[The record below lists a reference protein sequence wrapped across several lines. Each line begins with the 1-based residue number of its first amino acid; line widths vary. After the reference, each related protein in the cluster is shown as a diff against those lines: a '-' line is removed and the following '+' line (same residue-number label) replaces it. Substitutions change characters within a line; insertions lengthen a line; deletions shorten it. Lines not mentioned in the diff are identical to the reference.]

1 MDNKQKN
8 DTNNQTFEHTTQE
21 FNQDSNLND
30 ININANQDENSLSK
44 QSLSIDTETSSQDK
58 VCKNDENYQND
69 TLSKNNK
76 TILDK
81 NCDSTTKKAKICKG
95 DIEVTKTDKKLQR
108 QENFKQIEKVFDE
121 SKVSTDSFSDKKIE
135 EFKDEVKKGKSKK
148 KKIINLLFFI
158 LNIIIVA
165 GILVYNLLN
174 QSSDSS
180 PFNFKDINPLFFG
193 LYVLL
198 IIVTLLLDVFVIV
211 DLIKNATGK
220 FRFYL
225 AFKSFTV
232 MRYYDN
238 ITPMSVGGQ
247 PFMVSYLVHH
257 EVSGSSSLSVPMKKF
272 IVQQLAW
279 SLVCLVGLI
288 CSFVLHL
295 INNPVIY
302 IFSIIGFTI
311 NFGLI
316 LFILF
321 GSTSRKLVRNIA
333 FLGLKFASKLHLVK
347 NYKKNLKK
355 VLTFI
360 NEYNAIMKEFSH
372 NKLEFIKLFLMQL
385 LRQVLYFSIPFSI
398 YCMFETPTFEL
409 FYTFFVLTV
418 MVDLAS
424 SCCPLPGGTGMNEI
438 TFSVLFS
445 SYLPSQVFW
454 ALLLWR
460 LASYYIWLILG
471 LIILVY
477 DFFVGNKKNEKLILL
492 HKSQQK
498 VQSDN
503 KN

>member
-1 MDNKQKN
+1 MENKQKN
-8 DTNNQTFEHTTQE
+8 
-21 FNQDSNLND
+21 
-30 ININANQDENSLSK
+30 IAEN
-44 QSLSIDTETSSQDK
+44 QSLEPLTMTEQSQNEALSDNNLVSSERK
-58 VCKNDENYQND
+58 P
-69 TLSKNNK
+69 
-76 TILDK
+76 
-81 NCDSTTKKAKICKG
+81 KISKG
-95 DIEVTKTDKKLQR
+95 DIEVTKTDKKQQK
-108 QENFKQIEKVFDE
+108 QENFNQIEKVFDE
-121 SKVSTDSFSDKKIE
+121 SKVSPDSFSDKKIE
-135 EFKDEVKKGKSKK
+135 ECKDEVKKGKSKK

-165 GILVYNLLN
+165 GILVYNILN
-174 QSSDSS
+174 QSGDSS
-180 PFNFKDINPLFFG
+180 PFSFQDINPLFFG
-193 LYVLL
+193 FYVLL
-198 IIVTLLLDVFVIV
+198 IISCLLLDVFVIV
-211 DLIKNATGK
+211 DLVKKETNK
-220 FRFYL
+220 FRFNL
-225 AFKSFTV
+225 AFKSFTI

-257 EVSGSSSLSVPMKKF
+257 EVPATSSLSVPMKKF

-295 INNPVIY
+295 ISNPIIY
-302 IFSIIGFTI
+302 VFSIIGFTI

-321 GSTSRKLVRNIA
+321 GSTSKKLVRNIA
-333 FLGLKFASKLHLVK
+333 FLGLKLASKLHLVK

-360 NEYNAIMKEFSH
+360 NEYNAIMKEFSS
-372 NKLEFIKLFLMQL
+372 NKFEFIKLFLMQL

-398 YCMFETPTFEL
+398 YCMFKTPTFEL
-409 FYTFFVLTV
+409 FYTFFVFTV

-438 TFSVLFS
+438 TFSVLFA

-477 DFFVGNKKNEKLILL
+477 DFFVGNKKNQKSINL
-492 HKSQQK
+492 HNSQRMSPQN
-498 VQSDN
+498 N

>member
-1 MDNKQKN
+1 MDNKMENN
-8 DTNNQTFEHTTQE
+8 DKQLIDTDSQNINQVNNQDDNYIIS
-21 FNQDSNLND
+21 NQDDNNLSENPK
-30 ININANQDENSLSK
+30 NQDLTSKNQEN
-44 QSLSIDTETSSQDK
+44 
-58 VCKNDENYQND
+58 VCKNDDKSLND
-69 TLSKNNK
+69 TLSQDGKIGLENENNSS
-76 TILDK
+76 
-81 NCDSTTKKAKICKG
+81 NMSPKISKG
-95 DIEVTKTDKKLQR
+95 DIEVAKLDKSQQR
-108 QENFKQIEKVFDE
+108 KDGYNQIEKVFDE
-121 SKVSTDSFSDKKIE
+121 SKVNPDSFSDKKIE
-135 EFKDEVKKGKSKK
+135 EFKDEVRKGKSKK

-165 GILVYNLLN
+165 GILVYNILN
-174 QSSDSS
+174 ESGDSS

-198 IIVTLLLDVFVIV
+198 ILVTLMLDVFVIV
-211 DLIKNATGK
+211 DLVKKATGK
-220 FRFYL
+220 FRFNL
-225 AFKSFTV
+225 AFKSFSI

-257 EVSGSSSLSVPMKKF
+257 EVSGSSSLSIPMKKF

-295 INNPVIY
+295 LNNPIIY

-333 FLGLKFASKLHLVK
+333 FLGLKLASKLHLVK

-360 NEYNAIMKEFSH
+360 NEYNAIMKEFSS
-372 NKLEFIKLFLMQL
+372 NKFEFIKLFLMQL
-385 LRQVLYFSIPFSI
+385 IRQILYFSIPFAI

-409 FYTFFVLTV
+409 FYTFFVFTV

-438 TFSVLFS
+438 TFSVLFA

-477 DFFVGNKKNEKLILL
+477 DFFVGNKKNQKTIAIHKLRKEK
-492 HKSQQK
+492 S
-498 VQSDN
+498 N
-503 KN
+503 E